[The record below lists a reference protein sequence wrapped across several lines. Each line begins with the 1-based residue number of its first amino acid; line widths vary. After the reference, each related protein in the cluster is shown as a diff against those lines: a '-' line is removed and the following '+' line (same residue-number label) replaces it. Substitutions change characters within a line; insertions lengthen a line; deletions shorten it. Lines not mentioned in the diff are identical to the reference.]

1 MLQAAKTAIA
11 AGLSWYIAA
20 DVIGNTLPVFA
31 PLAAVLT
38 VQVTVWDSVSRGLQ
52 RAAGVVIG
60 VLLAYGIA
68 RLLGMHVWSVALVVF
83 VSWMAGMVFRLGQ
96 QGAVQVPVSALLVLV
111 LGATVSEYAEDRVVD
126 TILGAAVGI
135 LVSFVV
141 IPRTNLAKTQARVRG
156 VAASMT
162 AALRDIGVR
171 LQEPGA
177 DFAALLRRA
186 RQLDDE
192 AGSVAVA
199 VERTET
205 AAPMEPDRA
214 SRPACGRGTG
224 WRAEQPGTW
233 SGRAIRGI
241 ARVLAD
247 MPPGSRSPP
256 EVAGPVA
263 ELLSAVAGEIDA
275 WANEVTS
282 GSSGTA
288 PASDE
293 AGVTAKNVGDHYHK
307 VLSAARSGGIDADMT
322 AAADAVAIDGLR
334 ISDDLRAEPDLRPP
348 ERPSWRSLLGG

>member
-11 AGLSWYIAA
+11 AALSWYIAA

-31 PLAAVLT
+31 PLTAVLT

-52 RAAGVVIG
+52 RAVGVVIG
-60 VLLAYGIA
+60 VLLAFGIA
-68 RLLGMHVWSVALVVF
+68 RLLGVHVWSVALVVF
-83 VSWMAGMVFRLGQ
+83 VSWMAGMVLRLGQ

-156 VAASMT
+156 LAASMT
-162 AALRDIGVR
+162 AALRDIGAR

-177 DFAALLRRA
+177 DFSALLHTA
-186 RQLDDE
+186 RQLDDD
-192 AGSVAVA
+192 AGRVAVA

-205 AAPMEPDRA
+205 ATRWSPTGHRD
-214 SRPACGRGTG
+214 RPA
-224 WRAEQPGTW
+224 AEVLVGGLN
-233 SGRAIRGI
+233 SLDMVGRAIRGI

-247 MPPGSRSPP
+247 MPPGSRLPP

-282 GSSGTA
+282 GSSVSA

-293 AGVTAKNVGDHYHK
+293 AGVTAKNVADHYHK
-307 VLSAARSGGIDADMT
+307 VLLAARSGGIDADMT
-322 AAADAVAIDGLR
+322 AAADAVAIVGLR